1 MRLPWADR
9 REGSQDVDIMDI
21 WEAAM
26 AMQCEKALDI
36 ASISLYSVAALAL
49 SLSPWKTHT

>member
-1 MRLPWADR
+1 VANR
-9 REGSQDVDIMDI
+9 REGSQDVDIVDI

-26 AMQCEKALDI
+26 AMQYEKALDI
-36 ASISLYSVAALAL
+36 TSISFYSVAALAL

>member
-1 MRLPWADR
+1 VADR
-9 REGSQDVDIMDI
+9 REGSQDVGIVGI

>member
-1 MRLPWADR
+1 VADR
-9 REGSQDVDIMDI
+9 REGSQDVDIVDI
-21 WEAAM
+21 WDAAM
-26 AMQCEKALDI
+26 AMQYEKALDI